1 MSLDMFRACA
11 RGYADR
17 MFDLQLLSVQQ
28 GYWAGYY
35 NNSKKPKSAK
45 TIIETLIRRRSK
57 PKEHASEVDVDA
69 FLKMEEQFNRRLNM

>member
-35 NNSKKPKSAK
+35 NNSKKPKSVK
-45 TIIETLIRRRSK
+45 TIVETLIRRRGK
-57 PKEHASEVDVDA
+57 PKEHAPEVDVDA
-69 FLKMEEQFNRRLNM
+69 FLKMEEQFNRRLNT